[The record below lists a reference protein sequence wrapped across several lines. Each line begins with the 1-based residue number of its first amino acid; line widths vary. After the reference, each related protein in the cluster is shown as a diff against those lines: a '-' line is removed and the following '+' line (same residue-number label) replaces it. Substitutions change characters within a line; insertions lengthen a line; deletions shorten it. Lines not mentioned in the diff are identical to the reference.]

1 MLSKALLMLPVPTLA
16 LRIVLGEMARV
27 VVFSQRVSAQKILD
41 TGFTFSFDK
50 VDKAF
55 WICIHIEYQSELRL
69 M

>member
-1 MLSKALLMLPVPTLA
+1 MLPVPTFA

-50 VDKAF
+50 VDEAF
-55 WICIHIEYQSELRL
+55 SDLYTA
-69 M
+69 